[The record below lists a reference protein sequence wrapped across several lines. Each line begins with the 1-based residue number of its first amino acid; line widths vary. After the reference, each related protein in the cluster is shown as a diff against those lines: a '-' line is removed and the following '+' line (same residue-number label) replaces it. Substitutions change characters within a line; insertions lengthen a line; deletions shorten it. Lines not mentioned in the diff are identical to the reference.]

1 MGSNIAPFIRAA
13 AALGLVSGLLTGG
26 ARPVHAQAAKKAV
39 AAAEMPR
46 RATARCGDNTW
57 PTAATQQG
65 ACSMHGGV
73 AKWFGK
79 KPKGATARCKD
90 GEYWTSAERPLS
102 AHDDVFGRRGTA
114 SARCARDARC

>member
-90 GEYWTSAERPLS
+90 GEYWTSAERQG
-102 AHDDVFGRRGTA
+102 ACTGHDGVAYWLNKKGK
-114 SARCARDARC
+114 